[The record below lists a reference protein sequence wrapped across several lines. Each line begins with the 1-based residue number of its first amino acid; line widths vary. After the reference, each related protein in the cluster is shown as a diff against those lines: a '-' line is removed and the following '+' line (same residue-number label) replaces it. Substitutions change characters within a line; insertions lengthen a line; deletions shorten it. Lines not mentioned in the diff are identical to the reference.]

1 MMELNIQ
8 RMEDFKERFRYLKLF
23 VAGAF
28 LLIFVYL
35 WYLQVIKGSELRQ
48 LSENNRIRIREMV
61 ADRGMLL
68 DRKGQILA
76 HNRPSFEVFLVP
88 EDIRSNPEVLEKIG
102 EILNLPQEEIG
113 EKVKGVKRRRAFRP
127 GKRNTYIGG
136 DSVARPGCGR
146 QP

>member
-1 MMELNIQ
+1 MMELNTQ

-35 WYLQVIKGSELRQ
+35 WYLQVIKGSDLRQ

-88 EDIRSNPEVLEKIG
+88 EDIRSNP
-102 EILNLPQEEIG
+102 
-113 EKVKGVKRRRAFRP
+113 
-127 GKRNTYIGG
+127 
-136 DSVARPGCGR
+136 
-146 QP
+146 